1 MEDQAT
7 YQVLPAASKKG
18 GDLLTDSLGFTYCL
32 RRKPVTTSSATSWR
46 CSRRGKQ
53 CLASVTQRWGMF
65 QRGPRPHN
73 HTGDPGVDLRC
84 QARAMVRC
92 TNLYCI
98 VLYCIYCIVGPWAY
112 YIHVASVY
120 ITCSLDVLS
129 TSMAQAYIMANA
141 QPNKAGGGGEYAA
154 LAAVGWRWD
163 GNLSCSLL
171 IEDAPGRY
179 MTGLIWPSQLV
190 DMAHRTE

>member
-53 CLASVTQRWGMF
+53 CLASVTQRWGTF

-98 VLYCIYCIVGPWAY
+98 VLYCIVGPWAY

-129 TSMAQAYIMANA
+129 TGLWPKPTSWPTLSRIRRR
-141 QPNKAGGGGEYAA
+141 GGGGEYAA

-179 MTGLIWPSQLV
+179 MTAG
-190 DMAHRTE
+190 